1 MVDFYGFHVGA
12 YGGPRVSLPIDKRD
26 FCWKP
31 KPPLDMAA
39 GGRMTPALFTS
50 LGATCQPGC
59 VVGSG
64 YT

>member
-1 MVDFYGFHVGA
+1 MVDPKSVFLLTNGTSVGN
-12 YGGPRVSLPIDKRD
+12 
-26 FCWKP
+26 P

-59 VVGSG
+59 VVGSR